1 MGHAILSH
9 YLSKH
14 KDHVSIAVGAHGTDR
29 VSRLLG
35 SDAKEHS
42 LPQEVLQPG
51 NFTQLGK
58 EICSRS
64 LYQGLTVTLSAL
76 YCWQFNCWTHVL
88 MQPWTF

>member
-1 MGHAILSH
+1 MGHAVLSH

-29 VSRLLG
+29 VSSLLG
-35 SDAKEHS
+35 SDAKEHY

-58 EICSRS
+58 EICSLFS
-64 LYQGLTVTLSAL
+64 FSGIDSNII
-76 YCWQFNCWTHVL
+76 CIVL
-88 MQPWTF
+88 LAI